1 MDMKDFIDFQGASGV
16 RYRFR
21 IWAEG
26 AAHLPVAGNYVYV
39 RQEDEGYAVLTVGQT
54 NDLSKAMAEWPKAVR
69 RGATHVF
76 TRLNVARAV
85 RIAEHEDIA
94 AHYKAA
100 RVSEAVD

>member
-1 MDMKDFIDFQGASGV
+1 MKDFIDFQGASRA

-39 RQEDEGYAVLTVGQT
+39 REEPEGFKVLTVGQT
-54 NDLSKAMAEWPKAVR
+54 NDLSKARGEWTKATR

-94 AHYKAA
+94 GHYKTAH
-100 RVSEAVD
+100 VSEAVD